1 MTRFRDREG
10 KLIVKGSKSQS
21 KKPAK
26 TRQSKKVPEIV
37 KTRSVK
43 RTTQEVPKKNPIKST
58 RSSKRRLTTNDKQP
72 KAISTDRSTKKL
84 EKKQKEKEPK
94 EKPIEKP
101 KSPEKSAEPKKT
113 SMVDVKQSF
122 SESNMVKMD
131 ETAKSNKVT
140 MSREERIENR
150 NKIKEVI

>member
-58 RSSKRRLTTNDKQP
+58 RSSKRRLTTNDNQP
-72 KAISTDRSTKKL
+72 KAISTDKSTKKL

-94 EKPIEKP
+94 EKTIEKL
-101 KSPEKSAEPKKT
+101 KSPEKSAEPKQ